1 MFLFR
6 LRGVEWKGKDWR
18 GQDWIGEDWI
28 GMERRGKDWTGE
40 ERIMKNRRCISCL
53 KECYG
58 FRCRDCFKRGI
69 NNTEARRRIQR
80 LADRKK

>member
-1 MFLFR
+1 M
-6 LRGVEWKGKDWR
+6 DWR
-18 GQDWIGEDWI
+18 
-28 GMERRGKDWTGE
+28 GE

>member
-1 MFLFR
+1 LER
-6 LRGVEWKGKDWR
+6 KGLEGKGQERKGKDR
-18 GQDWIGEDWI
+18 SGE
-28 GMERRGKDWTGE
+28 ERRGK